1 MFTYNECMKK
11 ENYINK
17 IKQFF
22 SSHKR
27 MPSYGE
33 IMNLTGLKSRN
44 SVFKLVNKMVSL
56 NVLEKDKTG
65 KIVPGKSF
73 REIKILGTV
82 EAGFPSPAEEEL
94 IDTMSLDEF
103 LIGNK
108 EATYMLKVSGDS
120 MIDAGIMQG
129 DIVLVERGAEA
140 REGNIVIAK
149 IDEEWTIKYF
159 RKKKGKVFLEPAN
172 KKYKPI
178 LPKQD
183 LEIAAVVKAV
193 IRKY

>member
-1 MFTYNECMKK
+1 MKK

-22 SSHKR
+22 ASRRR

-33 IMNLTGLKSRN
+33 IMNMTGLKSRN

-56 NVLEKDKTG
+56 DILEKDKTG
-65 KIVPGKSF
+65 KIIPGRSF
-73 REIKILGTV
+73 YEIKILGTV

-140 REGNIVIAK
+140 KDGNIVIAK
-149 IDEEWTIKYF
+149 VDEEWTIKYF